1 MRTRIELAPDRLFVC
16 LSTAGYSTSTFLLPF
31 GLRFDCL
38 FNIYSLFSQNY
49 PPIFRDKESSMP
61 GWREEFLSGIQE
73 AERQNPANHEL
84 VDACLLPAIY
94 PFPAWYICLLLTIN

>member
-1 MRTRIELAPDRLFVC
+1 
-16 LSTAGYSTSTFLLPF
+16 
-31 GLRFDCL
+31 
-38 FNIYSLFSQNY
+38 
-49 PPIFRDKESSMP
+49 MP